1 MASRFTQ
8 QTQWLQHAC
17 VTSTRTTWS
26 APRLLR
32 ELCKAHGNDP
42 GRYRVVLLDMHV
54 MMCDWHGGGAAERD
68 AVSGRVVIACR
79 LRCLTT
85 PWSTPER
92 TLRPPRGPRWG
103 TTLAVPSARCS
114 SSLRSRERRSSASR
128 RAVSA
133 SRRTLLA

>member
-1 MASRFTQ
+1 MASRFIQ
-8 QTQWLQHAC
+8 QTQWLEQAC
-17 VTSTRTTWS
+17 VTNTRTTWS

-79 LRCLTT
+79 LRCLDH
-85 PWSTPER
+85 PVVDAGADFASPSGAP
-92 TLRPPRGPRWG
+92 LGYHRGSPVG
-103 TTLAVPSARCS
+103 
-114 SSLRSRERRSSASR
+114 
-128 RAVSA
+128 
-133 SRRTLLA
+133 